1 MKISASAVEL
11 GLEVDFWD
19 TRDLVFVNG
28 LCMRSSVTTRLSK
41 PKTIV
46 NFFFIYIYIFNT
58 HGAGNQRT

>member
-1 MKISASAVEL
+1 MKSDEQSQPIRYSVA
-11 GLEVDFWD
+11 GK
-19 TRDLVFVNG
+19 
-28 LCMRSSVTTRLSK
+28 SVTTRLSK